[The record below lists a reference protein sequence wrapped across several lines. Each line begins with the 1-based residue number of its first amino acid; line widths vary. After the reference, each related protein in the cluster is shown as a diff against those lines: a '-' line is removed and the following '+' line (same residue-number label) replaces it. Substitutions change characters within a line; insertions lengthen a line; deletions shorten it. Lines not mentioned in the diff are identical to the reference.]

1 MVSAGVSLAA
11 SAGAFAGIPVVGW
24 AAAIGG
30 ALIDAYVIQPEL
42 QGKRRSASRSPRLLG
57 SPVGSNE
64 PGSPRIYALGNRLR
78 VPTHIL
84 WQDSKT
90 RETTSGG
97 NKAGTSVAQRRTFV
111 DALIALNDRKT
122 KRLTQLI
129 GNGTT
134 LISREQNLVRVRSSA
149 IVASVSGGRLILTA
163 GSTLDPD
170 FADSLVVNDA
180 VRLSGFVGSA
190 GVDVNAGYWKIDAVV
205 SHTSTPSRIELSP
218 YSGQSVAG
226 IVTASGNAFAP
237 ATVTRVDDVIFVEG
251 SGTSVLS
258 PIGKF
263 WRFDGSTNRLPGDLF
278 SVGEELTFEGF
289 TNGFGVAVNGDLWSA
304 SVRIGSLTSTQLVC
318 TYQPSTIGSG
328 GVAGGGANNP
338 GRIRSRNPS
347 ITAEGYFPTTFNPD
361 TYYHDGSDTQAADAL
376 ISASKGSGNVPAYR
390 GVACQGLDDFFVT
403 QFGDQLPFSLEAVID
418 PDDVLDWATAMATI
432 LSDRTPIPN
441 TAIDVT
447 GIDSVPFLGAYLR
460 GPVEAASA
468 IQPLLMA
475 KQIVGQERD
484 GNIALFQ
491 IDRADVVR
499 IENGPVFSHM
509 ASRPDGESPEDDKM
523 QVDDT
528 AEEDLPTSVGVR
540 HQDPDNRYADGYQ
553 QFGLRN
559 PLGIRH
565 ENRQEID
572 LSNVVLTRKEARNLA
587 ATVLRRAWI
596 NRRTFRMTLT
606 PHYLHLLENDIV
618 TWTDDDGF
626 DFTAR
631 VIQRDIGSDFR
642 VSITAVEE
650 DLDLAVAGSP
660 VQSASGDAPVAL
672 RSSSASLR
680 TVIFDAPGIDDSQV
694 YVPAIGI
701 AVCAELGSAW
711 GGAQVWESQDKGVSW
726 SIVGTISDQA
736 SIGTTTADI
745 AAETSAE
752 SVGAAAVQS
761 VQSLPVDFDA
771 IGGSD
776 LSTSDVESV
785 ASGLN
790 WMLVVDPD
798 GNQEIMAHEVAVPD
812 GGESWTLS
820 GIYRGLRGTL
830 AQARAAGST
839 VVRLSPAGNAG
850 IFWRQFQ
857 GAITARALL
866 YRVVPL
872 GGSFD
877 GAPILGITAQWR
889 NAQPLPVRSVSR
901 TIEPG
906 NTARISVVHNW
917 TRSALPIGA
926 QPPHPVDEQVEAYAI
941 DIYDPTGTSVRR
953 SISLSSAGTGSPTL
967 RDRWVDYTS
976 VEQTEDGYTPGPSV
990 SLKVR
995 VRQVGQF
1002 GTGPGEILTV
1012 GP

>member
-111 DALIALNDRKT
+111 DALLALNDRKT

-129 GNGTT
+129 GNGKT
-134 LISREQNLVRVRSSA
+134 LISRSKNLVSLRSSA
-149 IVASVSGGRLILTA
+149 IVVSVSGGSIVLTS
-163 GSTLDPD
+163 GSNLDPD
-170 FADSLVVNDA
+170 FTEFFKVGDA
-180 VRLSGFVGSA
+180 IQLSGFVNSA
-190 GVDVNAGYWKIDAVV
+190 GANLNIGYWKASVV
-205 SHTSTPSRIELSP
+205 AAHSVTPSRIELTP
-218 YSGQSVAG
+218 YSGQSVVGVVA
-226 IVTASGNAFAP
+226 ASGNPFAP
-237 ATVTRVDDVIFVEG
+237 ATATRVDDSFFVEVNPTTG
-251 SGTSVLS
+251 FGGPTGAASEFELLSATVDPYDFLAIGERVTLSGFASLNDSQWIVRGKQFLQPANTLRLRRDGGTVLAS
-258 PIGKF
+258 AIAVPG
-263 WRFDGSTNRLPGDLF
+263 GSTN
-278 SVGEELTFEGF
+278 
-289 TNGFGVAVNGDLWSA
+289 
-304 SVRIGSLTSTQLVC
+304 
-318 TYQPSTIGSG
+318 
-328 GVAGGGANNP
+328 P
-338 GRIRSRNPS
+338 GRVTSANPS
-347 ITAEGYFPTTFNPD
+347 ITAQGYFPTTFNPD

-509 ASRPDGESPEDDKM
+509 ASRPDGDSPEDDKM

-631 VIQRDIGSDFR
+631 IIQRDIGSDFR

-726 SIVGTISDQA
+726 AIVGTISDQA

-745 AAETSAE
+745 AAEASAE

-771 IGGSD
+771 IGGSV
-776 LSTSDVESV
+776 LGTSDVESV

-877 GAPILGITAQWR
+877 DAPILGITAQWR
-889 NAQPLPVRSVSR
+889 NAQPMPVRSVSR

-953 SISLSSAGTGSPTL
+953 SISLSSADTGSPTL
-967 RDRWVDYTS
+967 RDRWVEYTS